1 MLCGVTWLSILIEEL
16 NIFLENLKETNSQVR
31 KDGGRMKITKHLKPK
46 EPHIKIEKIVRTRK
60 P

>member
-1 MLCGVTWLSILIEEL
+1 MVCGVTWLSILIEEL

-46 EPHIKIEKIVRTRK
+46 EPHLKIEKL
-60 P
+60 